1 MCFLKQELR
10 RHCYEEHHAK
20 LMYRCE
26 LCVKKFSYIRQYK
39 RHLEKHFN
47 SNSSVDQDEP
57 KTELPTEGVSG
68 TLSSGSFVCEICG
81 RVLKQK
87 NCLIKH
93 MLTHLP
99 EDRKN
104 VHFCDVCGKGFPA
117 LGMLTSHKNRVHVE
131 GRPYTVII

>member
-1 MCFLKQELR
+1 
-10 RHCYEEHHAK
+10 
-20 LMYRCE
+20 
-26 LCVKKFSYIRQYK
+26 
-39 RHLEKHFN
+39 
-47 SNSSVDQDEP
+47 
-57 KTELPTEGVSG
+57 LPAEGVSS

-131 GRPYTVII
+131 GRPYTVIISNQEFFLNSYQVLHYFQCKTCGKSYKTQRSWKDHCEAHLGNRIFVCTVCTMK